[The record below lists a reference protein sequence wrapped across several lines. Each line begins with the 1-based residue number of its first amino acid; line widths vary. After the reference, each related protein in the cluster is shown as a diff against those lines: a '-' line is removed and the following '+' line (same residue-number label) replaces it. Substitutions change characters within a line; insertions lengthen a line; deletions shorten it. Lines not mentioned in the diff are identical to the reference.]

1 MEALEKEKKKVTLDV
16 QKEEEKDAES
26 EKSQASTSADFSSD
40 EIQRVGKGLNPYV
53 EFLDNIGEHE
63 EEEEGSGLMG
73 GLKSWLGF
81 AGSMT
86 GTGGAVVGEPQA
98 AKPWVK
104 GEKAGEDTMTRKAEE
119 NMSKIAGDF
128 CNWLR
133 DLPGEDKTVN
143 QMGESHLRSLFDTAQ
158 SANPGTTKLAE
169 GLRSWAKFGST
180 VTGAENTK
188 RGIVDQVQ
196 PLLSQKKFVEK
207 LLGIKGGLKRVHLEP
222 KKPREESKRD
232 RMLYYGAWYVEPK
245 DWQKRFQR
253 QVETIG
259 GTKIEDKTKGKLKA
273 ALPGQVDMMGVQQPV
288 SQLQATKAFGQYL
301 NERKNYKKPN
311 FIKHILK
318 SNEKAK

>member
-1 MEALEKEKKKVTLDV
+1 MEALERDKKEVTLEV
-16 QKEEEKDAES
+16 QKAEEENAES
-26 EKSQASTSADFSSD
+26 EKSQPSTSADYSSD
-40 EIQRVGKGLNPYV
+40 EVQRVGKGTNPYA
-53 EFLDNIGEHE
+53 EFLDNIGDNEVE
-63 EEEEGSGLMG
+63 EDAGGLLG

-86 GTGGAVVGEPQA
+86 GSGAAAASEPQA

-104 GEKAGEDTMTRKAEE
+104 GEKAGEDAMTRKAEE

-133 DLPGEDKTVN
+133 DLPGDDKTVN

-207 LLGIKGGLKRVHLEP
+207 LLGIKGGLKAAHLQP
-222 KKPREESKRD
+222 KKPRKESNRD
-232 RMLYYGAWYVEPK
+232 RMMYYGAWYVEPK
-245 DWQKRFQR
+245 DWQKRFER
-253 QVETIG
+253 QVETSG

-301 NERKNYKKPN
+301 NEKQNYKKPN

>member
-1 MEALEKEKKKVTLDV
+1 MEALERDKKEVTLEV
-16 QKEEEKDAES
+16 QKTEEENAES
-26 EKSQASTSADFSSD
+26 EKSQPSTSADYSSD
-40 EIQRVGKGLNPYV
+40 EVQRVGKGTNPYA
-53 EFLDNIGEHE
+53 EFLDNIGDNEVE
-63 EEEEGSGLMG
+63 EDAGGLLG

-86 GTGGAVVGEPQA
+86 GSGAAAASEPQA

-104 GEKAGEDTMTRKAEE
+104 GEKAGEDAMTRKAEE

-133 DLPGEDKTVN
+133 DLPGDDKTVN

-207 LLGIKGGLKRVHLEP
+207 LLGIKGGLKAAHLQP
-222 KKPREESKRD
+222 KKTRKKR
-232 RMLYYGAWYVEPK
+232 AT
-245 DWQKRFQR
+245 
-253 QVETIG
+253 ETG
-259 GTKIEDKTKGKLKA
+259 
-273 ALPGQVDMMGVQQPV
+273 
-288 SQLQATKAFGQYL
+288 
-301 NERKNYKKPN
+301 
-311 FIKHILK
+311 
-318 SNEKAK
+318 

>member
-1 MEALEKEKKKVTLDV
+1 M
-16 QKEEEKDAES
+16 
-26 EKSQASTSADFSSD
+26 
-40 EIQRVGKGLNPYV
+40 
-53 EFLDNIGEHE
+53 FLDNVGDDDE
-63 EEEEGSGLMG
+63 EEDAGGLIG

-86 GTGGAVVGEPQA
+86 GSVA
-98 AKPWVK
+98 AAEQQVTKPWLK
-104 GEKAGEDTMTRKAEE
+104 GEKAGEDAMTRKAEE

-128 CNWLR
+128 CIWLR

-169 GLRSWAKFGST
+169 GLRSWAKFGSA
-180 VTGAENTK
+180 VSGVENTK
-188 RGIVDQVQ
+188 KGMIDQAQ
-196 PLLSQKKFVEK
+196 PLLSQTKFVEK
-207 LLGIKGGLKRVHLEP
+207 LLGIKGGIKRNHIKP
-222 KKPREESKRD
+222 KKPHKESNRD
-232 RMLYYGAWYVEPK
+232 RMMYYGAWYVEPK
-245 DWQKRFQR
+245 EWQKRFER
-253 QVETIG
+253 QVETCG

-301 NERKNYKKPN
+301 NERENYKKPN